1 MAPQGRLSSE
11 ISMDLILGLFQSEV
25 LFHPNQLDGID
36 DPTPPESGHRC
47 MREGTARGRIRRFI
61 SDCRL

>member
-1 MAPQGRLSSE
+1 
-11 ISMDLILGLFQSEV
+11 MDLILGLFQSEV